1 MASQIYF
8 LKKVLNNLESD
19 PNFSYCSY
27 CYPVSVPTQMFTGDV
42 AGQLIEG
49 IAEDVP
55 VLKPTVNVTQSLKIA
70 VSHEGDHD
78 SEVSFNAEDDA
89 QLVIYAH
96 VRSPQVF
103 MKGFYA

>member
-1 MASQIYF
+1 M
-8 LKKVLNNLESD
+8 ESD

-89 QLVIYAH
+89 QLRILCMIKVTKQTLNAITNTNFLNLHSAN
-96 VRSPQVF
+96 
-103 MKGFYA
+103 AE